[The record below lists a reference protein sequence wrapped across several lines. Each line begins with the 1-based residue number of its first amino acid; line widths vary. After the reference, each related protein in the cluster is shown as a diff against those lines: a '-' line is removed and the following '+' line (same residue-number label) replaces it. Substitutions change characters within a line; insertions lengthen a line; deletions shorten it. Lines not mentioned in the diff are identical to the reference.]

1 MRQLPAGTV
10 TFLFTDIEGSTRLLN
25 ELGDAY
31 ADALAEHRRA
41 LREAFTRNGG
51 VEVDTQGDAFFVAFA
66 RATDALAAAAEAQ
79 AKLRNG
85 PVSVRMGLHTGEPT
99 LTDEGYVGIDVHRA
113 ARIAAAGH
121 GGQVLISET
130 TCRLAGADGLRDL
143 GEYRL
148 KDLTSGERIYQ
159 LGDGDFPPLKTLYQ
173 TNLPVQPTLLVGRED
188 ELSQLLELVRSHR
201 LVTVT
206 GPGGA
211 GKTRLALQAA
221 AELVDEF
228 ADGVWFVSLAALR
241 EPELVEATIA
251 KTLGAGGELEPYL
264 RTKQVLVVLDN
275 FEHLLEAASLVARL
289 AATSERIR
297 VLTTSRER
305 LALAGE
311 HEYAVPALGV
321 EEAVSLFS
329 LRAQEVSHG
338 FEPDRDVA
346 DICRRLDGLPLAIE
360 LAAART
366 KVLTPAQILGRL
378 ESRLELLTSG
388 ARDAPERQRTLRSTI
403 EWSYELLSD
412 VERSQLARLAVFA
425 GSFSLEAAKEIVEVN
440 VDGLASLVEKSLLRR
455 TSEGR
460 FFMLETLREFAEERL
475 ADLRDAKRLRAG
487 FADWMLA
494 LAERAEPHLEGTD
507 QTAWFDALDAERD
520 NLRAAAAA
528 FAELE
533 RNDDALRLATA
544 QWRLWLSRGPAD
556 EGKRV
561 VAKALASAPG
571 APVRDRLKALR
582 ALGSFAYAEGGWI
595 EAAKFHHDALEL
607 SSSVGDVRLQAL
619 ALLGMGAAAAA
630 QHDLDSARRH
640 SEEAAGLASNIA
652 DTRIAGIA
660 ASTLGTLALH
670 ERDYLRARSLF
681 EQSMARFGDEE
692 LATVVNLGNLALT
705 ALRLGE
711 IDEASA
717 RIRENLRLAMR
728 LHDHL
733 STVHALEIL
742 AAVVNARGRPDL
754 AVHVLGASTGLRDD
768 EVLSLQELEAELH
781 EETQASVRSAL
792 GQERFAAGLELGAS
806 SELADVVET
815 ALSTLSLD

>member
-41 LREAFTRNGG
+41 LREAFARNGG

-99 LTDEGYVGIDVHRA
+99 VTDEGYVGIDVHRA

-130 TCRLAGADGLRDL
+130 TRRLAGADGLRDL
-143 GEYRL
+143 GEHRL
-148 KDLTSGERIYQ
+148 KDLTSAERIYQ

-173 TNLPVQPTLLVGRED
+173 TNLPVQPTVLVGRED
-188 ELSQLLELVRSHR
+188 ELSQLLLLVRNHR

-251 KTLGAGGELEPYL
+251 KTLGVRGELEPYL

-289 AATSERIR
+289 VATSEGIR
-297 VLTTSRER
+297 FLTTSRER
-305 LALAGE
+305 LAVAGE

-321 EEAVSLFS
+321 EESVSLFS
-329 LRAQEVSHG
+329 LRAREVNHG
-338 FEPDRDVA
+338 FEPDRDVT

-412 VERSQLARLAVFA
+412 AERSQLARLAVFA
-425 GSFSLEAAKEIVEVN
+425 GSFSLEAAQEIVEVD
-440 VDGLASLVEKSLLRR
+440 VDGLASLVEKSLLRS
-455 TSEGR
+455 TGEGR

-475 ADLRDAKRLRAG
+475 ADLPDAERFRIG
-487 FADWMLA
+487 FAEWMLA

-507 QTAWFDALDAERD
+507 QTAWFDALDGERD

-533 RNDDALRLATA
+533 RHDDALRLTTA
-544 QWRLWLSRGPAD
+544 QWRLWFSRGPAG
-556 EGKRV
+556 EGKRA

-582 ALGSFAYAEGGWI
+582 ALGSFAYAEGGWN
-595 EAAKFHHDALEL
+595 EAAKFHHDAFEL
-607 SSSVGDVRLQAL
+607 SSSIGDVRLQAL

-630 QHDLDSARRH
+630 QNDLDSARRH
-640 SEEAAGLASNIA
+640 SEEAAGLASDIA

-692 LATVVNLGNLALT
+692 FATVVNLGNLALT

-717 RIRENLRLAMR
+717 RIRENLRLAMH

-733 STVHALEIL
+733 STVHALEVL

-754 AVHVLGASTGLRDD
+754 AVRVLGASTGLRDD

-792 GQERFAAGLELGAS
+792 GQQRFAAELELGAS